1 MFLPD
6 EISSLGLRVR
16 VIWLGPNLEGF
27 VRHLVSK
34 YQSRGSQNRGVM
46 FFSWDPTL
54 LTSEFEL
61 DLISVSFPTCTGGV
75 HCRYES
81 LRLEKFVSTRLKEGA
96 KPAYEV
102 KTSTRIFMWC
112 IPY

>member
-6 EISSLGLRVR
+6 EISSLELRIR

-34 YQSRGSQNRGVM
+34 YRASGTSLQNKAVM

-54 LTSEFEL
+54 LTSEL
-61 DLISVSFPTCTGGV
+61 DLISISFPTCTGGV

-81 LRLEKFVSTRLKEGA
+81 LRLEKFVSSRLKEGA

-102 KTSTRIFMWC
+102 
-112 IPY
+112 

>member
-6 EISSLGLRVR
+6 EISSLNLRVK
-16 VIWLGPNLEGF
+16 VIWLGPNFESF
-27 VRHLVSK
+27 IHHLVSK
-34 YQSRGSQNRGVM
+34 YERTQSQNRAVM

-54 LTSEFEL
+54 LTSEL
-61 DLISVSFPTCTGGV
+61 DLISISFPTCTGGV

-81 LRLEKFVSTRLKEGA
+81 LRLEKFVSSRLKDGA

-102 KTSTRIFMWC
+102 K
-112 IPY
+112 